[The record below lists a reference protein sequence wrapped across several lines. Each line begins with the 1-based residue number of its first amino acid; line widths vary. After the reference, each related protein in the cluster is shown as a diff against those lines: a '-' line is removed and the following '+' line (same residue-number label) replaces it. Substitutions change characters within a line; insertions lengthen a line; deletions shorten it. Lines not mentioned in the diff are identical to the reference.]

1 MIPVSR
7 RRALGLALMAA
18 TWPAAAAENW
28 PSRPVRLV
36 VPFAAGGGTDAT
48 ARLLAQELARQLG
61 QPFVVENR
69 AGAAGT
75 VGAAHVAQSRPD
87 GHTLLVGTQS
97 THGSASAIH
106 QNLSYDPVRDF
117 APVSR
122 IADVPH
128 LLVARPTFPAASAQ
142 GLAALAREA
151 PGNITYASA
160 GNGASQHVSGALFE
174 KLAGV
179 RMVHV
184 PFNGGGP
191 AATALLAGQV
201 DVMFGA
207 ASEVAPL
214 VRSGELKTLALA
226 APSRS
231 PSFPGLAAIG
241 EVLSGYDVPAW
252 NGILA
257 PAGTPPDI
265 LAQLARAIAASLQVE
280 ELTARFRQLGVEPR
294 SDTPDEFA
302 RFLTAAV
309 ATWGELVR
317 LSGARNE

>member
-1 MIPVSR
+1 
-7 RRALGLALMAA
+7 
-18 TWPAAAAENW
+18 
-28 PSRPVRLV
+28 
-36 VPFAAGGGTDAT
+36 
-48 ARLLAQELARQLG
+48 
-61 QPFVVENR
+61 VENR

-87 GHTLLVGTQS
+87 GYTLLVGTQS
-97 THGSASAIH
+97 THGSASAI
-106 QNLSYDPVRDF
+106 QRNLSYDPLRDF

-128 LLVARPTFPAASAQ
+128 LLVARPSFPASSAPE
-142 GLAALAREA
+142 LAAMAREA

-191 AATALLAGQV
+191 AATTVIAGQV

-214 VRSGELKTLALA
+214 VASGQLKAIALA
-226 APSRS
+226 APVRS
-231 PSFPGLAAIG
+231 PGFPGLPAIG
-241 EVLSGYDVPAW
+241 ELLSGYDVPAW
-252 NGILA
+252 NGILG
-257 PAGTPPDI
+257 PAGTPPEI
-265 LAQLARAIAASLQVE
+265 SAQLSRAITDSLRVE
-280 ELTARFRQLGVEPR
+280 ELAVRFRQLGVEPR
-294 SDTPDEFA
+294 SDAPDDFA

-309 ATWGELVR
+309 ATWGGLVH